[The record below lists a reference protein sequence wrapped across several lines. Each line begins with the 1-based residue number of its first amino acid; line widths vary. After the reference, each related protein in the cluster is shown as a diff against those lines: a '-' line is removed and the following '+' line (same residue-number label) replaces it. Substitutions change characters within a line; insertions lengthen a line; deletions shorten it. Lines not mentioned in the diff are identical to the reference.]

1 MCPDHVCLKRERY
14 PCISQLWARP
24 CDSLFYQRK
33 QVEPVALA
41 PRHQKRR
48 VNEGYLSASRHTA
61 FPQEPVK
68 YEPLVQRRN
77 KSWRSKLS
85 PTEQKLVLCV
95 AIVRF
100 CCTRWSE
107 RTLQSGR
114 LEAALAAGFHRNARR
129 LSPAGSRCDQRLG
142 PRSER
147 RRHCRT
153 THIKEPRSYTIWP
166 RTLTAQQLRIMARK
180 IIRLRTNTRNRRWN
194 TRIKLTNG
202 RKKRSRNQLIPPFEI
217 AFRGGC
223 RKPSASHC
231 RKVPKR
237 FQPSRSRND
246 GPSTLLLG

>member
-48 VNEGYLSASRHTA
+48 VNTEYLSASRHTV
-61 FPQEPVK
+61 FPQEPVR

-77 KSWRSKLS
+77 KSWRWKLS
-85 PTEQKLVLCV
+85 PTQKK
-95 AIVRF
+95 
-100 CCTRWSE
+100 
-107 RTLQSGR
+107 
-114 LEAALAAGFHRNARR
+114 
-129 LSPAGSRCDQRLG
+129 P
-142 PRSER
+142 P
-147 RRHCRT
+147 CRT
-153 THIKEPRSYTIWP
+153 THIKEPRSYRIWP
-166 RTLTAQQLRIMARK
+166 RTLPAQQLRIMARK

-194 TRIKLTNG
+194 TRITHTNG
-202 RKKRSRNQLIPPFEI
+202 GKKLSRNQPIPPFEI
-217 AFRGGC
+217 AFRGGR

-237 FQPSRSRND
+237 FQPSRSGD
-246 GPSTLLLG
+246 DDPSTSLGVNRTASRLGANPMVHAG